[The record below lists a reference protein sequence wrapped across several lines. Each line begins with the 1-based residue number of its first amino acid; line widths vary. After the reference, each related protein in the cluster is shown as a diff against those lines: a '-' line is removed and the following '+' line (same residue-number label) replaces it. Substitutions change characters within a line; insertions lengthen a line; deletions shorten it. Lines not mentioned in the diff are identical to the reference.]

1 MNRAKEHPYYWWCSR
16 LVKRPGVGVAGRLR
30 REWLRSFLECYHSQQ
45 EYSDSDVGWNLVV
58 QGPVGDDTG
67 ESNGVSQ
74 PGAGDVNPVLTALF
88 GNRTAACVLLFLQSY
103 GEGHAM
109 RIAATFG
116 FGLNMTQR
124 QLRRLEGEGVL
135 LSRRVG
141 NVRLFSFNQRNA
153 TVRNLQQLLEAELQL
168 LPQEVQERFFRQRQ
182 RPRLSDKPLLLHA

>member
-1 MNRAKEHPYYWWCSR
+1 MNRAKEHLYCWWCSR

-30 REWLRSFLECYHSQQ
+30 RGWPHSLLECYHSQQ

-58 QGPVGDDTG
+58 QGPVGDDRG